1 MEIIEFSDTHIKG
14 TIDTREDGTL
24 FTSIPYSHGWTVSV
38 DGTVIE
44 TQALGGALLGIKLEA
59 GSHTIIFDYLTPGL
73 IPGFIISLAAIAVF
87 LIFRRRF

>member
-1 MEIIEFSDTHIKG
+1 MITEYSDTHIIG
-14 TIDTREDGTL
+14 TINAGRSGIL
-24 FTSIPYSHGWTVSV
+24 FTSIPYSDGWTVSV
-38 DGTVIE
+38 DGAVVE
-44 TQALGGALLGIKLEA
+44 TEALRNALLGIKLEA